1 MRVAVMG
8 AGAVG
13 GYFGA
18 RLAAAGHDVAF
29 IARGER
35 LSAMREGGLRVES
48 IDGDLDLGDV
58 EATDDPAGVGE
69 VELVIFAVKS
79 TSTREAAEAARPL
92 VGPGT
97 VVLALQN
104 GVENEMVLGEVLG
117 MEHVLPAVAVIGV
130 AMPGPGRIL
139 HTNNGTITLGETSGQ
154 ASSRVSTVCEAFAG
168 AGVGTRVSGDILSV
182 KWRKLVWNA
191 AFNPIAALTGR
202 RVLEL
207 IEDPDSRL
215 LAMEGM
221 RETIAVAR
229 ALGHQV
235 DDGIIDRALER
246 NPKWALSKTSMLQDI
261 ERGRPTE
268 IDALC
273 GAVVRAGAT
282 VGVATPVNSTL
293 LRLVRAKEREQHG
306 C

>member
-1 MRVAVMG
+1 MRIAVMG

-18 RLAAAGHDVAF
+18 RLAAGGHDVTF
-29 IARGER
+29 ITRGER
-35 LSAMREGGLRVES
+35 LVAIRDGGLQVEC
-48 IDGDLDLGDV
+48 IDGDLNLEEV
-58 EATDDPAGVGE
+58 EARDDPAVVGE
-69 VELVIFAVKS
+69 VELVIFSVKS
-79 TSTREAAEAARPL
+79 SSTREAAEAARPL

-104 GVENEMVLGEVLG
+104 GVENEAVLGDVLGE
-117 MEHVLPAVAVIGV
+117 EHVLPAVAVIGV
-130 AMPGPGRIL
+130 VMPKPGRIL

-154 ASSRVSTVCEAFAG
+154 TSQRVSDVCEAFSD
-168 AGVGTRVSGDILSV
+168 AGVGTRVSADILSV

-207 IEDPDSRL
+207 IEDPDSRS
-215 LAMEGM
+215 LAVKGM

-229 ALGHQV
+229 ALGHKI
-235 DDGIIDRALER
+235 DDGILDRALER
-246 NPKWALSKTSMLQDI
+246 NPNWAKSKTSMLQDI
-261 ERGRPTE
+261 ERGRQTE

-273 GAVVRAGAT
+273 GAVVRAGTA
-282 VGVATPVNSTL
+282 VGVATPVNSAL
-293 LRLVRAKEREQHG
+293 LRMVRAKERKQSG
-306 C
+306 

>member
-18 RLAAAGHDVAF
+18 RLAAGGHDLTF
-29 IARGER
+29 ITRGER
-35 LSAMREGGLRVES
+35 LSAMREGGILVKS
-48 IDGDLDLGDV
+48 IDGDLDLEDV

-69 VELVIFAVKS
+69 VELVIFSVKS
-79 TSTREAAEAARPL
+79 TGTREAAEVAQPL
-92 VGPGT
+92 VRPGT

-104 GVENEMVLGEVLG
+104 GVENEAVLGEVLG
-117 MEHVLPAVAVIGV
+117 EEHVLPAVAVIGV
-130 AMPGPGRIL
+130 AMPEPGHIL
-139 HTNNGTITLGETSGQ
+139 HTNNGSITLGEISGNTTE
-154 ASSRVSTVCEAFAG
+154 RVLAVREAFAD
-168 AGVGTRVSGDILSV
+168 AGVGTRVIGDILSV
-182 KWRKLVWNA
+182 KWRKLIWNA
-191 AFNPIAALTGR
+191 AFNPTAVLTGR

-207 IEDPDSRL
+207 IEDPDSRS
-215 LAMEGM
+215 LAVDGM
-221 RETIAVAR
+221 RETITVAR

-246 NPKWALSKTSMLQDI
+246 NPNWARSKTSMLQDI

-273 GAVVRAGAT
+273 GAVVRAGTA
-282 VGVATPVNSTL
+282 VGVATPVNSAM
-293 LRLVRAKEREQHG
+293 LRMVRA
-306 C
+306 